1 MLCRQLANSTHASI
15 SSCHCYLKIQKAA
28 EFSCRKNLAHR
39 QRSIRTSAIGKLAR
53 GGLRRTCCSERLTIR
68 HSYRGSW
75 SSSFLHANRCKPQGH
90 QVSAVTADANWVAGL
105 PGKDL
110 PMDVTW
116 HVFQVGF
123 HLVVTQQDT
132 NLSASQS
139 GRLRRPFLGPLS
151 QKH

>member
-1 MLCRQLANSTHASI
+1 MLCRQLASGSHASI
-15 SSCHCYLKIQKAA
+15 SNSHCYLKIQLAA
-28 EFSCRKNLAHR
+28 EFSCRKNPALR
-39 QRSIRTSAIGKLAR
+39 QRSIRISAIGKLVKGVR
-53 GGLRRTCCSERLTIR
+53 RRTCCSEHLTIR
-68 HSYRGSW
+68 HFYRRSW

-90 QVSAVTADANWVAGL
+90 QVSAVTADAKWVGGL